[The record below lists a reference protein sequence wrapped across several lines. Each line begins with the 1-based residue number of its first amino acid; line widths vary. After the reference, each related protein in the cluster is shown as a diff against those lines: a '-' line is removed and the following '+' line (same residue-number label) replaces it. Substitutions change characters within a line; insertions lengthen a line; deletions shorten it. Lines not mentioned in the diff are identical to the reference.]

1 MPRFQDLVLRNLE
14 TYKRHEWII
23 YGWTAGAVL
32 RAVLFLNCLFCQNL
46 SGLHSC
52 RSCHFHSSM
61 GIYRIIYASWDACRY
76 AWVSIMPLL
85 LCVSILKPS
94 TANRSNSQAA
104 MNEGFCASPLR
115 SSGGGAPKVGWWLC
129 HQDEI
134 VIPGSKVCYQRS
146 FKTSHY
152 LHKYNPSIF
161 TADNFDLSLM
171 SVWRELRTLSVTLD
185 ESILNYQGH
194 LTHTIPYP
202 PGKLQVLSLDRAFP
216 GAKRRRSL
224 HSLHTWLLG
233 G

>member
-1 MPRFQDLVLRNLE
+1 MPRFQDLILRKLE
-14 TYKRHEWII
+14 TYIRHKWII
-23 YGWTAGAVL
+23 YGWTAGTVL

-115 SSGGGAPKVGWWLC
+115 SSGGGGSWSWLVVVPPRWDR
-129 HQDEI
+129 HPRIKGVLPTELQN
-134 VIPGSKVCYQRS
+134 Q
-146 FKTSHY
+146 
-152 LHKYNPSIF
+152 
-161 TADNFDLSLM
+161 SL
-171 SVWRELRTLSVTLD
+171 LAL
-185 ESILNYQGH
+185 I
-194 LTHTIPYP
+194 
-202 PGKLQVLSLDRAFP
+202 
-216 GAKRRRSL
+216 
-224 HSLHTWLLG
+224 
-233 G
+233 